1 MSRAR
6 VHIGCGPQ
14 ALAGWINVDNQP
26 YPGVDRVLDVTLGLP
41 FSDVE
46 YLFAE
51 HLLEHLAYDDALN
64 FLRECRRVLAPDG
77 TLRLSTPNLDWVL
90 RTHYQPE
97 LWKGDT
103 DAVHDCFNLNRAF
116 KGWGH
121 QFLYNRQSLAA
132 TLRLAG
138 FGVVEDCRY
147 GESRHDALRGIERH
161 ATYPDEPSLP
171 HVLVVEASGQSP
183 GVEPSVETELMEFR
197 RAIDAF

>member
-77 TLRLSTPNLDWVL
+77 TLRLSTPNLDWVM
-90 RTHYQPE
+90 RTHYQPQ
-97 LWKGDT
+97 LWKGEA
-103 DAVHDCFNLNRAF
+103 DAVHDCFILNRAF

-138 FGVVEDCRY
+138 FGVVEECRY

-161 ATYPDEPSLP
+161 ETYPDEPSLP
-171 HVLVVEASGQSP
+171 HVLVVEASGQSS

-197 RAIDAF
+197 RAIDAV